1 MGLITSKLARRE
13 TPIMSGTPVK
23 YNTLSNIWV
32 NEKATEYCAIYI
44 NLLPFVEIGALG
56 GE

>member
-1 MGLITSKLARRE
+1 MGLITRRPTRRE
-13 TPIMSGTPVK
+13 TPIMFGIPVK

-32 NEKATEYCAIYI
+32 NEKATEYCAIYM

>member
-13 TPIMSGTPVK
+13 TPIMFGIPVK